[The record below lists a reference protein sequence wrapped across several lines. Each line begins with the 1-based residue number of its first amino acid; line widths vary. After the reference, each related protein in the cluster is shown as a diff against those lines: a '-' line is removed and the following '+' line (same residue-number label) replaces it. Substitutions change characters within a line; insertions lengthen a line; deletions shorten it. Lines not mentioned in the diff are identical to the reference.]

1 MSDEEREIELEGSE
15 NFEGAEV
22 LVGSGEEYEPV
33 HVEIPQFLPVLPL
46 KNTVLFPFL
55 LSPLLVRSEKSKQL
69 IDEALLTPGRLL
81 LSVAISRAGKD
92 LCQRGLPPALFKR
105 WNSGFFRK
113 VKSSDFVGRPRV
125 LKASFLVAQQSPNIH
140 MY

>member
-1 MSDEEREIELEGSE
+1 MSDDEREIELESSE

-22 LVGSGEEYEPV
+22 LVGSGEEHEPA

-81 LSVAISRAGKD
+81 LAVAIKRPTEEPRAQTTFTAWG
-92 LCQRGLPPALFKR
+92 P
-105 WNSGFFRK
+105 
-113 VKSSDFVGRPRV
+113 
-125 LKASFLVAQQSPNIH
+125 
-140 MY
+140 